1 MLPQAETPW
10 TPYQAAHLLN
20 RAGFGGS
27 PDEVRTLHAMG
38 REKAVEFLISP
49 AEAPDAFPMP
59 TWASNASAQAAMRER
74 RELQRK
80 TQLSMRDKSSEEIDK
95 GARDIAVQP
104 ITGKDDTI
112 LVVLQLAGGN
122 DGLNTLVPYADD
134 AYHKARPR
142 IGKKE
147 KEIIKLSD
155 YVGLNSAMP
164 YLGSLFKEDNL
175 GIVQGVGYPNPNR
188 SHFVSTSIWETGDTN
203 NRSATG
209 WLGRYFDNA
218 CPGADPTVG
227 ISFNKTQPE
236 AFGAMKNPGVC
247 LNSPEFY
254 RWIHGGGEKAQ
265 AEEFFADLNQPE
277 MDDDEATEGGSIA
290 MPAGGKTGGIAGED
304 NLAFLERVALDARVS
319 SAKIL
324 AIAAKHQTNVRYE
337 GTPISRNLNLVSRM
351 IAGGMPTR
359 VYFVSHGG
367 FDTHNQQVN
376 SHDRL
381 LGQLDSALKSFFTDL
396 KQQGND
402 KRVVLMTF
410 SEFGRRVSENASAG
424 TDHGKASCL
433 FVAGPGIMGG
443 LHGSYP
449 SLTDLAQGD
458 IKHSVDFR
466 SVYGTLLTDWLR
478 APDIKPILG
487 ANYPKMGLIG

>member
-1 MLPQAETPW
+1 MKT
-10 TPYQAAHLLN
+10 
-20 RAGFGGS
+20 RR
-27 PDEVRTLHAMG
+27 D
-38 REKAVEFLISP
+38 FLRS
-49 AEAPDAFPMP
+49 
-59 TWASNASAQAAMRER
+59 TVLGASAAWTVPMFVER
-74 RELQRK
+74 
-80 TQLSMRDKSSEEIDK
+80 TFGQLHES
-95 GARDIAVQP
+95 ARDLATQP
-104 ITGKDDTI
+104 VTGKDDTI

-134 AYHKARPR
+134 AYQKARPR
-142 IGKKE
+142 LAKKE
-147 KEIIKLSD
+147 KEIIRLND
-155 YVGLNSAMP
+155 HVGLNSSMP
-164 YLGSLFKEDNL
+164 FLGSMFKEGNL

-188 SHFVSTSIWETGDTN
+188 SHFVSTSIWETADPS

-236 AFGAMKNPGVC
+236 AFGAAKNPGVC
-247 LNSPEFY
+247 LNSPELY

-265 AEEFFADLNQPE
+265 AEEFFADLNQP
-277 MDDDEATEGGSIA
+277 DDDHDEDGPTDGGSIA
-290 MPAGGKTGGIAGED
+290 MPAGGKTGGISGEG

-319 SAKIL
+319 SKTIL
-324 AIAAKHQTNVRYE
+324 ELAARHKTTVRYD
-337 GTPISRNLNLVSRM
+337 GTPLARNLNLVSRM

-359 VYFVSHGG
+359 VYYVSHGG
-367 FDTHNQQVN
+367 FDTHNQQAN

-381 LGQLDSALKSFFTDL
+381 LGQLDSALKSFFADL

-433 FVAGPGIMGG
+433 FLAGPGVKGG
-443 LHGSYP
+443 LHGTHP
-449 SLTDLAQGD
+449 SLTDLSEGD
-458 IKHSVDFR
+458 IRHTVDFR
-466 SVYGTLLTDWLR
+466 SVYGTMLGDWLK
-478 APDIKPILG
+478 APDMKPILG
-487 ANYPKMGLIG
+487 ARYPGMSLIG

>member
-1 MLPQAETPW
+1 MKT
-10 TPYQAAHLLN
+10 
-20 RAGFGGS
+20 R
-27 PDEVRTLHAMG
+27 R
-38 REKAVEFLISP
+38 EFLRSTMLG
-49 AEAPDAFPMP
+49 ASAAWTVPMFVER
-59 TWASNASAQAAMRER
+59 TFGQLHNASKDLAIQ
-74 RELQRK
+74 
-80 TQLSMRDKSSEEIDK
+80 
-95 GARDIAVQP
+95 GV
-104 ITGKDDTI
+104 TGKDDTI

-134 AYHKARPR
+134 IYQKSRPR
-142 IGKKE
+142 LAKKE
-147 KEIIKLSD
+147 KEIIRLD
-155 YVGLNSAMP
+155 DHVGLNSAMP
-164 YLGSLFKEDNL
+164 FLGSMFKEGNL

-203 NRSATG
+203 NRSSTG

-218 CPGADPTVG
+218 CPGSDPTVG

-236 AFGAMKNPGVC
+236 AFGAVKNPGVC
-247 LNSPEFY
+247 LNTPELY

-265 AEEFFADLNQPE
+265 AEQFFAELNQPH
-277 MDDDEATEGGSIA
+277 DDDDAPVDGASIA
-290 MPAGGKTGGIAGED
+290 MPAGGKHGGISGET

-324 AIAAKHQTNVRYE
+324 ELAAKHKTTVAYE
-337 GTPISRNLNLVSRM
+337 GTPIARNLNLVSRM

-359 VYFVSHGG
+359 VYYVSHGG

-381 LGQLDSALKSFFTDL
+381 LGQLDGALKSFFADL

-410 SEFGRRVSENASAG
+410 SEFGRRVAENASAG

-433 FVAGPGIMGG
+433 FVAGPAVKGG
-443 LHGSYP
+443 LFGKQP
-449 SLTDLAQGD
+449 SLADLHEGD
-458 IKHSVDFR
+458 IKHNVDFR
-466 SVYGTLLTDWLR
+466 SIYGSLLGDWLR
-478 APDIKPILG
+478 APDLKPILG
-487 ANYPKMGLIG
+487 ADYPRLGLIRT

>member
-1 MLPQAETPW
+1 MKTRRDFL
-10 TPYQAAHLLN
+10 
-20 RAGFGGS
+20 RATVLG
-27 PDEVRTLHAMG
+27 
-38 REKAVEFLISP
+38 
-49 AEAPDAFPMP
+49 
-59 TWASNASAQAAMRER
+59 ASAAWTVPQFIER
-74 RELQRK
+74 
-80 TQLSMRDKSSEEIDK
+80 TFGQLHEA
-95 GARDIAVQP
+95 ARDLAVQP

-122 DGLNTLVPYADD
+122 DGLNTLVPFADD

-142 IGKKE
+142 LAKKE
-147 KEIIKLSD
+147 KDLIKLSD
-155 YVGLNSAMP
+155 HVGLNAAMP
-164 YLGSLFKEDNL
+164 FLGSLFKDGDL

-188 SHFVSTSIWETGDTN
+188 SHFVSTSIWETADTSN
-203 NRSATG
+203 HSATG

-236 AFGAMKNPGVC
+236 SFGAMKNPGVC
-247 LNSPEFY
+247 LNSPELY
-254 RWIHGGGEKAQ
+254 RWIHSGGDKDQ
-265 AEEFFADLNQPE
+265 AEQFFADLNQPNAGV
-277 MDDDEATEGGSIA
+277 DHDEDEPSDGGSIA
-290 MPAGGKTGGIAGED
+290 MAAGGKVGGITGEG

-319 SAKIL
+319 SKTIL
-324 AIAAKHQTNVRYE
+324 ELAAKHRSTVRYD
-337 GTPISRNLNLVSRM
+337 GTPLARNLNLVARM

-359 VYFVSHGG
+359 VYYVSHGG

-381 LGQLDSALKSFFTDL
+381 LGQLDGALKSFFADL

-433 FVAGPGIMGG
+433 FLAGPGIKGG
-443 LHGSYP
+443 LHGSHP
-449 SLTDLAQGD
+449 SLTDLSEGD
-458 IKHSVDFR
+458 IQHSVDFR
-466 SVYGTLLTDWLR
+466 SVYGTLLTDWLK
-478 APDIKPILG
+478 APNLKPILG